1 MATPGTSQL
10 SAPFAH
16 REFNGET
23 LLEEL
28 DALRE
33 AQVRQKQLE
42 DCATTLRGLSGLRVA
57 EATARLRQVAS
68 GRFQSQPAIANLL
81 VRWAAKL
88 RTEADV
94 NALAQHFRQLAI
106 VGALI
111 GVLRRGGDR
120 LVGGAHR

>member
-1 MATPGTSQL
+1 MPAPALGQV

-16 REFNGET
+16 RELNGET

-28 DALRE
+28 ESLRE
-33 AQVRQKQLE
+33 AQVRQRQLE
-42 DCATTLRGLSGLRVA
+42 DCAATLRSLSGLRVG
-57 EATARLRQVAS
+57 EAMTRIRQIAS
-68 GRFQSQPAIANLL
+68 GRFQSQPALASLL

-94 NALAQHFRQLAI
+94 AALAQHFRQLAI

-111 GVLRRGGDR
+111 GVLRRGDR
-120 LVGGAHR
+120 IVGGAAR